1 MVMAMRMTRRGV
13 LGAGAGLASVGM
25 MRGASAQGGASSGA
39 DMDTLVRAAKAEGE
53 FIFYCAATENVAKR
67 ISEGF
72 EKKYGIRSK
81 FVRLGS
87 GPLQQRYAAEAQ
99 AGVIAADV
107 ILSAGDSSAFAA
119 EGLKGG
125 WIVPVTQAGIG
136 AMKDGSF
143 PASFLRGASAVVQI
157 QPWVLT
163 YNTDRLTGADVPKD
177 WPDILKPRFAG
188 QIIYSD
194 PIISDA
200 YLDHWVLML
209 DLYGLEFFAKLKAL
223 TPRKYVE
230 GVAAAQALAAG
241 EGIIQFPVTPPQIP
255 DVKRRGAP
263 LEIVMP
269 ATATGVEIQL
279 IVSNP
284 AKAKHPACGRLFA
297 DWLCSREGN
306 AVLNADPGIA
316 GVYDA
321 SALPKNYVPAKAGIV
336 ARKDEIRRLL
346 GFIA

>member
-1 MVMAMRMTRRGV
+1 
-13 LGAGAGLASVGM
+13 
-25 MRGASAQGGASSGA
+25 
-39 DMDTLVRAAKAEGE
+39 
-53 FIFYCAATENVAKR
+53 
-67 ISEGF
+67 
-72 EKKYGIRSK
+72 
-81 FVRLGS
+81 
-87 GPLQQRYAAEAQ
+87 LQQRYAAEAQ
-99 AGVIAADV
+99 AGAIAADV

-125 WIVPVTQAGIG
+125 WIVPVTEAGIG
-136 AMKDGSF
+136 AIKDGSF

-163 YNTDRLTGADVPKD
+163 YNSDRVTGADVPKD
-177 WPDILKPRFAG
+177 WLDILKPRFAG

-209 DLYGLEFFAKLKAL
+209 DLYGPEFFAKLKAL
-223 TPRKYVE
+223 NPRKYVE
-230 GVAAAQALAAG
+230 GVAAAQSLAAG
-241 EGIIQFPVTPPQIP
+241 EGIIQFPVTPPQIL

-263 LEIVMP
+263 LEIVIP

-284 AKAKHPACGRLFA
+284 AKAKHPASGRLFA

-336 ARKDEIRRLL
+336 ARKDEMRRLL